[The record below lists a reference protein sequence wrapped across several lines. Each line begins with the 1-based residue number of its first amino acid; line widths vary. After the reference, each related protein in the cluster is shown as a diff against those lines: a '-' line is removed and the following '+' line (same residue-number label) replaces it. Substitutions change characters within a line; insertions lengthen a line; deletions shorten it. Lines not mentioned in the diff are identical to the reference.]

1 MFLLIARFTVP
12 PALLAEQTAA
22 HQAWVSEHA
31 VAGHFVAGGTEVP
44 YQGAVI
50 AAVDVTREEL
60 AAWVREDPFVVHG
73 FVEYDVREYE
83 VVLAAPGAEALAG

>member
-1 MFLLIARFTVP
+1 MFLLIGRSTVP

-22 HQAWVSEHA
+22 HQGWVNEHA
-31 VAGHFVAGGTEVP
+31 AAGHVVAGGTEVP
-44 YQGAVI
+44 MI